1 MNSNKRKTTLPWLL
15 VFLVL
20 SVVARAQEK
29 TPQPLSLAEA
39 KTLALNQNKTIQTAR
54 LDMEIAHKKVQET
67 TAIGLPQVNFSAN
80 YQHIFKVPEFSFP
93 VSGLGNQP
101 LYPAGNYPSG
111 YTEYKLA
118 DDLYAYSFAGPGYPI
133 MEQDNATFD
142 FQVNQLIFS
151 GEYIVGLQAAKVYK
165 TITEQ
170 LHKKNQLDVALSVE
184 TSYYTALVLAENLAI
199 VKQNVELTQKTYQD
213 LSAMLKEGF
222 VEDTE
227 VDQLELTLKSLNN
240 LEISMQGQLKSVL
253 NMLKYQ
259 MGMDLSQPIELTDR
273 IDLAVTGLPALL
285 SNDFQVND
293 NIEYQMV
300 ANQVEVQK
308 LNLRREQSSFLP
320 TVAAFYQ
327 HQEKLKQPAL
337 DFTPKDLLGVSLTLP
352 LFTSTQRLAKVKQAS
367 LELEKTKLSQ
377 SQLADGLALQYES
390 QKLNYETAYNN
401 YINQKQTNE
410 ISRKIFD
417 KTVIKL
423 KEGTASS
430 LDLTQVQAQYLSSTG
445 NYYTA
450 MLNLLN
456 AKAELNRLTSQQ

>member
-1 MNSNKRKTTLPWLL
+1 MNSNKRKLPLAWLM
-15 VFLVL
+15 VFFVF
-20 SVVARAQEK
+20 VAAAQEK

-39 KTLALNQNKTIQTAR
+39 KNLALTQNKTIQAAK
-54 LDMEIAHKKVQET
+54 LDMEIARKKVQET
-67 TAIGLPQVNFSAN
+67 TAIGLPQATFSAN
-80 YQHIFKVPEFSFP
+80 YQHIFKVPEFGFP
-93 VSGLGNQP
+93 QTGMGKEP
-101 LYPAGNYPSG
+101 LYPDGNYPEG
-111 YTEYKLA
+111 YSEYKLN
-118 DDLYAYSFAGPGYPI
+118 DDLYAYSFTGPGFPI

-142 FQVNQLIFS
+142 FQVSQLIFS

-184 TSYYTALVLAENLAI
+184 STYYTALVLAENLAI
-199 VKQNVELTQKTYQD
+199 VKQNVELTQKTHIEM
-213 LSAMLKEGF
+213 SAMLKEGF

-227 VDQLELTLKSLNN
+227 VDQLELTLKSLQN
-240 LEISMQGQLKSVL
+240 LETSMQGQLKSVH

-259 MGMDLSQPIELTDR
+259 MGMDLSQPIELTDK
-273 IDLAVTGLPALL
+273 IEASVTGLPSLL
-285 SNDFQVND
+285 ANDFQVND

-308 LNLRREQSSFLP
+308 LNLRREQSTFLP

-352 LFTSTQRLAKVKQAS
+352 IFTSTQRLAKVKQAS
-367 LELEKTKLSQ
+367 LELEKTRLSQ
-377 SQLADGLALQYES
+377 TQLADGLSLQYES
-390 QKLNYETAYNN
+390 QKLTYETAYNN

-410 ISRKIFD
+410 ISRRIFD
-417 KTVIKL
+417 KTVVKL

-430 LDLTQVQAQYLSSTG
+430 LDLTQVQAQYLSSTS
-445 NYYTA
+445 NYYTSV
-450 MLNLLN
+450 LNLLN
-456 AKAELNRLTSQQ
+456 AKAELNRLTSK